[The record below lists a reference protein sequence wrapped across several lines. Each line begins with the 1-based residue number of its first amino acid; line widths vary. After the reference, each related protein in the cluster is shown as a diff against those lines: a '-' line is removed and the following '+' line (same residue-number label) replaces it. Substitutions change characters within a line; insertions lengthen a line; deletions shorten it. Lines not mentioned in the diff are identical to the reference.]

1 MMPRPATT
9 TSLPLPL
16 PLQFLAAWIAT
27 WLGEH
32 QARMIEYQ
40 RAENAALLER
50 LGKHRLRLTDGERR
64 RLAKLGKALGRKA
77 LQQVATI
84 AAPDTILRW
93 YRELVAARY
102 DGSKKR
108 GPGLPRKAAEIVR
121 VLLEMATQNT
131 GWGYTRLR
139 DALNNVGYKIGRTRV
154 QRILGE
160 HGIEPAP
167 ERKRQNSWA
176 TFIKAHLGGIA
187 GMDFFT
193 VEVVTVLGLVRYHV
207 LFAIDIGSRIV
218 EMVGLARNPGGEW
231 MKQMAR
237 NLLDTDDG
245 FLRGKRYLIL
255 DRDPLYTKEFR
266 QMLREAGVK
275 PLLLPARSP
284 NLNAYA
290 ERLVL
295 SIKSECLDR
304 IVPLGEGHLRRA
316 VGEYLAHYHGE
327 RNHQGLDNL
336 LLQGA
341 PAPANENGR
350 VQRRERPR
358 RVAQLLSS
366 ECGLI
371 GARSYF
377 GT

>member
-1 MMPRPATT
+1 MGGTAKTGT
-9 TSLPLPL
+9 AEKLLPL
-16 PLQFLAAWIAT
+16 PLQFLAAWIGT

-32 QARMIEYQ
+32 QARVIEYQ

-50 LGKHRLRLTDGERR
+50 LGKQRLRLTEGERR

-84 AAPDTILRW
+84 ATPDTILRW
-93 YRELVAARY
+93 YRELVAAKY

-108 GPGLPRKAAEIVR
+108 GPGRPKKAAEIVR
-121 VLLEMATQNT
+121 LLLEMATRNT

-139 DALNNVGYKIGRTRV
+139 DALNNLGFEIGRTTV
-154 QRILGE
+154 ERILSE
-160 HGIEPAP
+160 HGIELAP
-167 ERKRQNSWA
+167 ERKRQYSWA
-176 TFIKAHLGGIA
+176 TFIKTHLGVMT

-193 VEVVTVLGLVRYHV
+193 VEVVTALGLVRYQV
-207 LFAIDIGSRIV
+207 LFVIDIGSRIV
-218 EMVGLARNPGGEW
+218 EVVGVARNPGGQW

-237 NLLDTDDG
+237 NLLDAGDG

-266 QMLREAGVK
+266 EMLRRAGVK

-290 ERLVL
+290 ERFVL
-295 SIKSECLDR
+295 SVKSECLNR
-304 IVPLGEGHLRRA
+304 IVPLGEGHLGRA
-316 VGEYLAHYHGE
+316 IGEYLVHYHSE
-327 RNHQGLDNL
+327 RNHQGLDNVL
-336 LLQGA
+336 LKGA

-350 VQRRERPR
+350 VNRLERLGG
-358 RVAQLLSS
+358 LLNYYHRD
-366 ECGLI
+366 
-371 GARSYF
+371 AA
-377 GT
+377 